1 VSLDFLSPAPG
12 ALSRSP
18 MERQALAAGAS
29 FEQRDGWNVAVRF
42 DGLEA
47 EQERAR
53 STVGFAD
60 LSHLGKVELQAPADA
75 LDAIGGV
82 DLKLGIATPMGGSA
96 PAGNGTAS
104 APLGDGSASAPAAA
118 PSAPVA
124 TWWCPYSR
132 TRALALC
139 EPAALPALRE
149 RLEDAAAEHQGLT
162 SVVDVTT
169 AFAALAIGGP
179 LAREVFAR
187 FTAIDL
193 RDQITPVRG
202 FRPGSVA
209 RTPGAILR
217 EGEQRWLMLFGA
229 ALGQYMWTVVA
240 DAVESLGGG
249 PVAVDALE
257 PVADARR
264 QEAASRA

>member
-1 VSLDFLSPAPG
+1 VSLAFLSPSTGAP
-12 ALSRSP
+12 SRSP
-18 MERQALAAGAS
+18 MERQAAAAGAS
-29 FEQRDGWNVAVRF
+29 FEERDGWNVAVRF

-47 EQERAR
+47 ERARVR

-75 LDAIGGV
+75 LEAIAAVKLELGV
-82 DLKLGIATPMGGSA
+82 ATPMRG
-96 PAGNGTAS
+96 
-104 APLGDGSASAPAAA
+104 APLGDGAASAPLDDGAA
-118 PSAPVA
+118 S
-124 TWWCPYSR
+124 WWCPYTP

-139 EPAALPALRE
+139 EPAALPALRT
-149 RLEDAAAEHQGLT
+149 RLGEAAAVHDGLT
-162 SVVDVTT
+162 SVIDVTT
-169 AFAALAIGGP
+169 AFAAIAIGGP

-193 RDQITPVRG
+193 RDPVTPLRG
-202 FRPGSVA
+202 FRPGSVG

-240 DAVESLGGG
+240 DAAETLGGG
-249 PVAVDALE
+249 PVAADALE
-257 PVADARR
+257 PVAGARHE
-264 QEAASRA
+264 EAAPRA